1 MQDEG
6 GLGDG
11 WGVPTAGEGSALGIA
26 DEMWLAGDWIGAEA
40 GFERAFRDEVAVS
53 AAAAWR
59 LGALLYL
66 QGERARAEQVLRA
79 PEVTG
84 DPTADHA
91 LVTAWL
97 SAAVWR
103 NGRIDEAADLA
114 AKACDQAAA
123 TQDAQALAAA
133 EVARAL
139 VCASRG
145 DRLGNLRAY
154 RAAQRA
160 AAEADDA
167 IQSGRI
173 LSNLSSKFLE
183 EGDYQAAVDN
193 ADSAIQVAEKHRPIV
208 ALALENK
215 AEALIR
221 LGSLD
226 LARAAASE
234 AIEAYIA
241 EGSMDVAGPE
251 LLLGEVYRMRGDR
264 VQARLAFERALL
276 SAERV
281 EDSHRLAAACIGLT
295 WICATDASAAEAF
308 AKRALDQA
316 SALERAQALNA
327 SAWAALVAGAPAR
340 ASEIAVEAELDAQRT
355 GDRSALATSLE
366 LRAVSKSPID
376 VALMRTAADIW
387 TDLGDPIAAARAELS
402 IAIVGVDPGA
412 ASRARD
418 LLAQFGAS
426 VDVGVTASIL
436 AAQAPDTVSI
446 ATLGRFAVNVAG
458 QRVPA
463 AAWQSRKVRELL
475 KLLAARN
482 GRPITREAAAEA
494 LWPGDPYHL
503 SGARLSVLLT
513 RLRGVLD
520 PYKLHSSDHYL
531 DADKASL
538 GLRAENVQ
546 LDVLDFLTAAEL
558 GSRLAG
564 QGRLEEAEG
573 PLQEA
578 ELLYVG
584 EFLEDDSDADWA
596 VDCRERARSG
606 AITCARL
613 LARISA
619 KRGDDEQTARWL
631 LRLIE
636 RDPYDEDAWTAIIAA
651 HVRMRR
657 HGEARHHHDTYA
669 RRMRELDLP
678 VEPFEDMPNRL
689 P

>member
-6 GLGDG
+6 GLGVG
-11 WGVPTAGEGSALGIA
+11 WGAPTTSEGSSTLGHA
-26 DEMWLAGDWIGAEA
+26 DELWLAGDWIGAEA
-40 GFERAFRDEVAVS
+40 AFERVFREEATAS
-53 AAAAWR
+53 AAWR

-66 QGERARAEQVLRA
+66 QGDRARAEQVLRA
-79 PEVTG
+79 P
-84 DPTADHA
+84 DPPAEPTPDAA
-91 LVTAWL
+91 LVAAWL

-103 NGRIDEAADLA
+103 NGRTDEAEDLA
-114 AKACDQAAA
+114 ATACHQAAA
-123 TQDAQALAAA
+123 TRDAQAIAAA

-160 AAEADDA
+160 AAEANDV
-167 IQSGRI
+167 IQCARI

-183 EGDYQAAVDN
+183 EGDYEAAVEN
-193 ADSAIQVAEKHRPIV
+193 ADSAIQVAERHRPIV

-234 AIEAYIA
+234 AIEAYTA

-251 LLLGEVYRMRGDR
+251 LLLGEVYRLRGDR
-264 VQARLAFERALL
+264 VQARLAFERAML

-281 EDSHRLAAACIGLT
+281 EDSHRLAAACVGLT
-295 WICATDASAAEAF
+295 WVCATDASMAEAF
-308 AKRALDQA
+308 AKRAMDEA

-327 SAWAALVAGAPAR
+327 CAWAALVAGAPAR
-340 ASEIAVEAELDAQRT
+340 AAEIAAEAEVDAQRT
-355 GDRSALATSLE
+355 GDRSALAAALE
-366 LRAVSKSPID
+366 LRAVATTPVD

-387 TDLGDPIAAARAELS
+387 AQIGDPIAAARTELS
-402 IAIVGVDPGA
+402 IATVAIDPAA
-412 ASRARD
+412 ASRAREA
-418 LLAQFGAS
+418 LAEFGAS
-426 VDVGVTASIL
+426 GDVGVTGSLL

-458 QRVPA
+458 HRVPA
-463 AAWQSRKVRELL
+463 AAWQSRKVRDLL

-482 GRPITREAAAEA
+482 GRPITREAAADA

-520 PYKLHSSDHYL
+520 PYKLHPIDHYL

-538 GLRAENVQ
+538 GLRSGNVH
-546 LDVLDFLTAAEL
+546 LDVLEFLAAAEL

-564 QGRLEEAEG
+564 QGKLDEAEG

-584 EFLEDDSDADWA
+584 DFLEDDNDADWA
-596 VDCRERARSG
+596 VDCRERARN
-606 AITCARL
+606 AAVTCARL

-619 KRGDDEQTARWL
+619 RRGDDEQTARWL

-657 HGEARHHHDTYA
+657 HGEARHHHATYA

-678 VEPFEDMPNRL
+678 VEPFDDMPNRL

>member
-11 WGVPTAGEGSALGIA
+11 WGASTAGEGSALEQA
-26 DEMWLAGDWIGAEA
+26 DELWLAGDWIGAEA
-40 GFERAFRDEVAVS
+40 GFERAFREGS

-66 QGERARAEQVLRA
+66 QGDRARSEQVLRA
-79 PEVTG
+79 PDLSG
-84 DPTADHA
+84 PPSADGA

-103 NGRIDEAADLA
+103 SGRTDEAEDLA
-114 AKACDQAAA
+114 AAACHQAAVV
-123 TQDAQALAAA
+123 QDARAIAAA

-160 AAEADDA
+160 AADA
-167 IQSGRI
+167 KDVIQTGRI

-183 EGDYQAAVDN
+183 EGDYEAAVRN

-234 AIEAYIA
+234 AIEAYLA
-241 EGSMDVAGPE
+241 EGSRDVAGPE
-251 LLLGEVYRMRGDR
+251 LLLGEVYRLRGDR

-281 EDSHRLAAACIGLT
+281 EDSHRLASACAGLT
-295 WICATDASAAEAF
+295 WVCATDASAAEAF
-308 AKRALDQA
+308 AKRAIDES
-316 SALERAQALNA
+316 SALEHAQALNA
-327 SAWAALVAGAPAR
+327 CAWAALVGGAPAR
-340 ASEIAVEAELDAQRT
+340 AADLAVEAELDAQRT
-355 GDRSALATSLE
+355 GDRSALATALE
-366 LRAVSKSPID
+366 LRAVSTVPAD

-387 TDLGDPIAAARAELS
+387 TQLGDPIAAARTELS
-402 IAIVGVDPGA
+402 IATLVVDPAA
-412 ASRARD
+412 ASSARQV
-418 LLAQFGAS
+418 LAQFGAS
-426 VDVGVTASIL
+426 GDVGVTGSVL

-482 GRPITREAAAEA
+482 GRTITREAAAEA

-520 PYKLHSSDHYL
+520 PYKLHPQDHYL

-538 GLRAENVQ
+538 GLRADNVH
-546 LDVLDFLTAAEL
+546 LDVLEFLTAAEL
-558 GSRLAG
+558 GSRLAS
-564 QGRLEEAEG
+564 QGRLEEAEA
-573 PLQEA
+573 PLQDA

-584 EFLEDDSDADWA
+584 DFLEDDSDADWA
-596 VDCRERARSG
+596 VDCRERARSA
-606 AITCARL
+606 AIACARL

-619 KRGDDEQTARWL
+619 RRGDDEQTARWL

-636 RDPYDEDAWTAIIAA
+636 RDPYDEDAWSAIIAA

-657 HGEARHHHDTYA
+657 HGEARHHHATYA

-678 VEPFEDMPNRL
+678 VEPFEGMPDRL

>member
-11 WGVPTAGEGSALGIA
+11 WGAPTAGEGSALGLA

-40 GFERAFRDEVAVS
+40 GFERASRGGS

-66 QGERARAEQVLRA
+66 QGDRARAEQVLRA
-79 PEVTG
+79 SDLTG
-84 DPTADHA
+84 PATADHA

-103 NGRIDEAADLA
+103 NGRTDEAEELA
-114 AKACDQAAA
+114 VVACRQAAA
-123 TQDAQALAAA
+123 THDARAIAAA

-160 AAEADDA
+160 AADA
-167 IQSGRI
+167 NDVIQTGRI

-183 EGDYQAAVDN
+183 EGDYGAAVHN
-193 ADSAIQVAEKHRPIV
+193 ADTAMQVAHRHRPIV

-234 AIEAYIA
+234 AIETYTA

-251 LLLGEVYRMRGDR
+251 LLLGEVYRLRGDR

-295 WICATDASAAEAF
+295 WVCATDASVAEEF
-308 AKRALDQA
+308 AKRAVDEA

-327 SAWAALVAGAPAR
+327 CAWAALVGGAAAR
-340 ASEIAVEAELDAQRT
+340 ATEIALEAELDAQRT
-355 GDRSALATSLE
+355 GDRSALATALE
-366 LRAVSKSPID
+366 VRAVSSSPVD

-387 TDLGDPIAAARAELS
+387 TQIGDPISAARTELAIATVALDPGAAARARE
-402 IAIVGVDPGA
+402 V
-412 ASRARD
+412 
-418 LLAQFGAS
+418 LAGFGAS
-426 VDVGVTASIL
+426 GDVGVAASIL

-463 AAWQSRKVRELL
+463 GAWQSRKVRELL
-475 KLLAARN
+475 KLLAART
-482 GRPITREAAAEA
+482 GRSMTREAAAEA

-513 RLRGVLD
+513 RLRAVLD
-520 PYKLHSSDHYL
+520 PYKLHPADHYL
-531 DADKASL
+531 DADKTSV
-538 GLRAENVQ
+538 GLHAENVR
-546 LDVLDFLTAAEL
+546 LDVLEFLTAADL
-558 GSRLAG
+558 GSRLAAQG
-564 QGRLEEAEG
+564 QLDEAEP
-573 PLQEA
+573 PLQAA

-584 EFLEDDSDADWA
+584 DFLEDDSDADWA
-596 VDCRERARSG
+596 VDCRERARS
-606 AITCARL
+606 AAVTCARL

-619 KRGDDEQTARWL
+619 RRGDDEQTARWL

-657 HGEARHHHDTYA
+657 HGEARHHHATYA

-678 VEPFEDMPNRL
+678 VEPFERVPNRL